1 MDAVMKK
8 TMTRVLTLLALTLLA
23 AAAFSVS
30 ASAES
35 APGDSF
41 DSFSIYAGTQLD
53 SSGNLIPGWQTA
65 QIGSVNSCPS
75 DIKLWRDE
83 NGLWLN
89 FEYYHDPYATKPLE
103 IRLRADKWN
112 GIATIENGR
121 ISASGMYF
129 GGSEAERLIADF
141 GTAYGWHHISV
152 KISQSVTLNGSSL
165 AYAWQ
170 AIFSVDGGEELTF
183 NGDPA
188 CFGIGMTTGTAPVWK
203 LFDAALSPDGSSVDF
218 ERASPAPSTGT
229 YLRFYFY
236 GGGFYNNDESE
247 RSLLRIRNVRSYY
260 GDASE
265 EVRGVCFSLGGGNFV
280 TNAVTNAVCST
291 TGSYVAKAYH
301 ATYDTY
307 EYTHFLREGESMT
320 LPTPE
325 RKGLR
330 FTGWYADA
338 ALTEAVTTLTA
349 LTSDVVLYAGWEPT
363 SVVVS
368 YDFDGGKPANGA
380 SYPTEL
386 PFGTTEILL
395 AEPTK
400 TNSEFLGW
408 RVNGA
413 GEPIK
418 AERVPIS
425 PSVSDPTVSLT
436 AVWKRSVG
444 SVSFVVPSELSPS
457 GELCATFPLDSASDI
472 LFPTLS
478 GEGFAGWYLSP
489 DYEGERVTA
498 YRTAIGEADLV
509 FYAKYEKLFYDYDF
523 SSSDLPTIRFY
534 NSLAADG
541 FASAADGSMHWKVP
555 QGDCSSDM
563 PLSLA
568 PKASTLIIEMALR
581 GSVECSYG
589 EVRIRLRAAGSG
601 NDTTLLTFTNNGM
614 MIGASNFGTVSE
626 NEFTS
631 VRLVLSFV
639 NGGVLVD
646 GYLNGALVVENEMIS
661 SALGVPDSEPLTID
675 CARFNFYVGL
685 SAAIDLYFD
694 YFYICEGS
702 TPKYTA

>member
-1 MDAVMKK
+1 MKK

-30 ASAES
+30 VSAES
-35 APGDSF
+35 APGASF

-53 SSGNLIPGWQTA
+53 GSGNLIPGWQTA

-112 GIATIENGR
+112 AIATVENGR
-121 ISASGMYF
+121 ITASGSYF
-129 GGSEAERLIADF
+129 SGSEAERLIADF

-152 KISQSVTLNGSSL
+152 KISQSVTLNGLSL

-170 AIFSVDGGEELTF
+170 ATFSVDGGEELTF

-188 CFGIGMTTGTAPVWK
+188 CFGIGMASGTAPVWK
-203 LFDAALSPDGSSVDF
+203 LYDAALSPDGTSVDF
-218 ERASPAPSTGT
+218 ETASPSPSTGT
-229 YLRFYFY
+229 YLRFYFF

-265 EVRGVCFSLGGGNFV
+265 SVYGVRFSLGGGSFAS
-280 TNAVTNAVCST
+280 NAVTNAVCST
-291 TGSYVAKAYH
+291 TGNYVAKAYH
-301 ATYDTY
+301 STYDTY

-325 RKGLR
+325 RKGFR

-368 YDFDGGKPANGA
+368 YDLAGGTPAGGVD
-380 SYPTEL
+380 YPTEL
-386 PFGTTEILL
+386 PFGTTEISL
-395 AEPTK
+395 AAPTK

-408 RVNGA
+408 LVNGE

-418 AERVPIS
+418 AERIPIA
-425 PSVSDPTVSLT
+425 PSAADPTVSLT

-444 SVSFVVPSELSPS
+444 SVSFVVPSELSAS

-489 DYEGERVTA
+489 DYEGERFTA
-498 YRTAIGEADLV
+498 YRTAVGEADLV

-523 SSSDLPTIRFY
+523 SSSAMPNVKFY

-541 FASAADGSMHWKVP
+541 RASVSDGALYWRVVE
-555 QGDCSSDM
+555 GDCSSDM

-568 PKASTLIIEMALR
+568 PKAKSLIIEMALR
-581 GSVECSYG
+581 GSVNCADG
-589 EVRIRLRAAGSG
+589 EVRIRLRAAGNG
-601 NDTTLLTFTNNGM
+601 NDTTFLTFKDNAVK
-614 MIGASNFGTVSE
+614 IGKSDFASISE
-626 NEFTS
+626 SEFS
-631 VRLVLSFV
+631 SLRLVLTFV
-639 NGGVLVD
+639 DGGVLVD
-646 GYLNGALVVENEMIS
+646 GYLNGALIVENEPIS
-661 SALGVPDSEPLTID
+661 SALAVPDDDPLTID
-675 CARFNFYVGL
+675 TARFNFYVGV
-685 SAAIDLYFD
+685 SSSIDLYFD
-694 YFYICEGS
+694 YFYISEGS